1 MNEEGDAGADRFA
14 GMTVNERLFSA
25 ATLDQFDAAARRR
38 DRIAMIALLRSVALS
53 QSEAVETTDMIL
65 ADPAFYGL

>member
-1 MNEEGDAGADRFA
+1 MNEEGDADADRFA

-25 ATLDQFDAAARRR
+25 GTLDQFDAAARRR
-38 DRIAMIALLRSVALS
+38 DRITMIALLRSVALTEI
-53 QSEAVETTDMIL
+53 EAAKTTDMIL